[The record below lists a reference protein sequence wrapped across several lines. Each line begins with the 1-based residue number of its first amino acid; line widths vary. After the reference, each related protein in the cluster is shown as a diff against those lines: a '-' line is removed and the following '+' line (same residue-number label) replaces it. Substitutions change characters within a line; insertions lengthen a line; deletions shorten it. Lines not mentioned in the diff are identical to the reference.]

1 MTTSRWL
8 IPWGIFVAF
17 ALLLTGSVES
27 AAQSSAPALAQQVEI
42 LRTQYGVPHVKGQT
56 LAAAAFGMGYCQAE
70 DHLLTIMGQMISARG
85 ESAKYFGGRRNVE
98 RDFFNRQ
105 FRIYSGAVE
114 RYHRIDPDIREM
126 LDAYAEG
133 FNYYLEGH
141 RNGLPEWVGPIN
153 GHDVAAK
160 ARAGIM
166 GFAFN
171 QGALIR
177 GSGDIQ
183 RFIRQQRSEAAV
195 HPDEEPLT
203 FGSNMWAFAPE
214 RTVSGKAILM
224 GNPHLPWT
232 PNFHY
237 YEAHL
242 LVPGQLNFY
251 GSTHVGGPFL
261 STGFNEYLGWS
272 YTVNFPN
279 LEEIYEL
286 DADPE
291 KPNHYLFD
299 GGSVALWND
308 EATVEYKDGDGLGRE
323 TRTFWYSPLGPVIYR
338 TDSKIY
344 VIKSATYES
353 QGGSRQPLA
362 MLQAKNFK
370 EFRAALD
377 MQGVPMFNLCYADR
391 DGTIYYLWNGTVPVL
406 PHEARNDSATHATRS
421 SEIWTQI
428 HPVSDLPQLLNPKG
442 GYVQNSNDPP
452 HYTNLHEVLDTSRF
466 PPYFPRP
473 RLGLRTQHS
482 LELIHNERRFS
493 LEDVRDMKFSMRMLL
508 AERVKDDLI
517 RALDEA
523 NPEGEVKE
531 AVALLK
537 QWDNS
542 VSAQSRG
549 SVLFETWWRR
559 YARSSGYVPAGNR
572 TAFASNWTPED
583 PMATPRGLGDRER
596 AVEAFGWAL
605 EETRNRHGA
614 WDVAWG
620 DVHRLRRG
628 GVDLPIGGAS
638 GSLGAFRVLTFKR
651 AEDGKRVANNGD
663 SWVFAV
669 EFSTPPRA
677 YSVVAYSESGNVDS
691 PHFSDQSVLFANNQ
705 MKKVAFTEEQIAEQL
720 IAAYRPGEEA
730 SESR

>member
-126 LDAYAEG
+126 
-133 FNYYLEGH
+133 
-141 RNGLPEWVGPIN
+141 
-153 GHDVAAK
+153 
-160 ARAGIM
+160 
-166 GFAFN
+166 
-171 QGALIR
+171 
-177 GSGDIQ
+177 
-183 RFIRQQRSEAAV
+183 
-195 HPDEEPLT
+195 
-203 FGSNMWAFAPE
+203 
-214 RTVSGKAILM
+214 
-224 GNPHLPWT
+224 
-232 PNFHY
+232 
-237 YEAHL
+237 
-242 LVPGQLNFY
+242 
-251 GSTHVGGPFL
+251 
-261 STGFNEYLGWS
+261 
-272 YTVNFPN
+272 
-279 LEEIYEL
+279 
-286 DADPE
+286 
-291 KPNHYLFD
+291 
-299 GGSVALWND
+299 
-308 EATVEYKDGDGLGRE
+308 
-323 TRTFWYSPLGPVIYR
+323 
-338 TDSKIY
+338 
-344 VIKSATYES
+344 
-353 QGGSRQPLA
+353 
-362 MLQAKNFK
+362 
-370 EFRAALD
+370 
-377 MQGVPMFNLCYADR
+377 
-391 DGTIYYLWNGTVPVL
+391 
-406 PHEARNDSATHATRS
+406 
-421 SEIWTQI
+421 
-428 HPVSDLPQLLNPKG
+428 
-442 GYVQNSNDPP
+442 
-452 HYTNLHEVLDTSRF
+452 LDTSRF

-705 MKKVAFTEEQIAEQL
+705 MKKVAFTQEQIAEQL